1 MEGFPLSG
9 NSRVPQHLA
18 WHETLELHEV
28 VATLAHQMIAFK
40 MQLANIQDP
49 TLRGLYTETIR
60 GFEQDMR
67 DLLPYYEKAPIPT
80 MRSDSREPDRP
91 TLTGVDLTSFYAGN
105 LLVFFKSATRNY
117 AAAITET
124 ATPSLREIFQKHL
137 LKAIKMHFKVFN
149 FMLERNYY
157 PAYNLDRLLA
167 GDLRNAN
174 TALSM

>member
-1 MEGFPLSG
+1 MEGFPLSES
-9 NSRVPQHLA
+9 SRAPQHLA

-67 DLLPYYEKAPIPT
+67 DLLPFYEKAPIPT

-91 TLTGVDLTSFYAGN
+91 TLTGVDLTAFYAGT

-117 AAAITET
+117 AIAITET
-124 ATPSLREIFQKHL
+124 ATPSLHEVFQKHL

-157 PAYNLDRLLA
+157 QAYNLDRMLA
-167 GDLRNAN
+167 DDLKNGKA
-174 TALSM
+174 ALSM